1 MKEILRKVIFKYMNI
16 TVEDEKQNLLSLPV
30 ILDYWPYVLIELEEV
45 YHFPVIQV
53 LEQMTYDEFTLE
65 KLSERLT
72 LMPQ

>member
-45 YHFPVIQV
+45 YHFPVIQA

-65 KLSERLT
+65 KMNEKLT

>member
-65 KLSERLT
+65 KLNEKLT
-72 LMPQ
+72 LMSQ

>member
-45 YHFPVIQV
+45 YHFPVIQA

-65 KLSERLT
+65 KLNEKLT

>member
-45 YHFPVIQV
+45 YHFPVIQA

>member
-45 YHFPVIQV
+45 YHFPVIQAI
-53 LEQMTYDEFTLE
+53 EQMTYDEFTLE

>member
-45 YHFPVIQV
+45 YHFPVIQA

-65 KLSERLT
+65 KLNEKLT
-72 LMPQ
+72 LMPE